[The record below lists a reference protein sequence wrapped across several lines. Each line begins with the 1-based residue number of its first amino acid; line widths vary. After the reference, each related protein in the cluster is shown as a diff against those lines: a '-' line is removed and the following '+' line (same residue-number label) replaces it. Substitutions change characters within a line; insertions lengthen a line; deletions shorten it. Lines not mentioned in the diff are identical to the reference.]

1 MYSSVYVKC
10 HYEKEQRIFII
21 ILTKISNED
30 QEGLDNRIIIVVLI
44 MYEGTFSKSTL
55 YA

>member
-1 MYSSVYVKC
+1 MSSSVYVKC

-21 ILTKISNED
+21 LTKISNED
-30 QEGLDNRIIIVVLI
+30 QEGLGNRIIVVLI
-44 MYEGTFSKSTL
+44 MYEGTFSRSTL